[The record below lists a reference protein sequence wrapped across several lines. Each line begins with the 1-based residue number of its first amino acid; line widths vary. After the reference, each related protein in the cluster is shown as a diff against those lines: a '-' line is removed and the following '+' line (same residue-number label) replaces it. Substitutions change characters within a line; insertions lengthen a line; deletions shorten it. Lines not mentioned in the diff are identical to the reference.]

1 MYIKHSKFKNTGIL
15 FELLVRKITADT
27 LAGVDS
33 PSVNILKKYF
43 VNTELGKEYKL
54 YETIFKSSN
63 ITEGKANIILTTV
76 LEASKKLNRKT
87 LKREKYNIVKE
98 LREHYNVEDLF
109 KTGISN
115 YKPLASL
122 YTLFEIYNSQDITD
136 PNQIVD
142 NKFVLLEQLTSSP
155 MDKDN
160 VKNDIIEE
168 FKSQDKDIRL
178 LTYRV
183 LLENFNNKYSHLSDA
198 QKSILKEF
206 INSIDSTSKLKEFYN
221 SKIQEIKNNL
231 TSEIKI
237 TKDSATKIKL
247 IEVNKFLTE
256 IGKNK
261 KINSDNLVDLLQY
274 CSLLE
279 ELKSSHG
286 PVQI

>member
-122 YTLFEIYNSQDITD
+122 YTLFEIYNSQEITD

>member
-27 LAGVDS
+27 LAGTES

-54 YETIFKSSN
+54 YETLFKSKN
-63 ITEGKANIILTTV
+63 LTEGKANTILTTI
-76 LEASKKLNRKT
+76 LESSKKLNRKT
-87 LKREKYNIVKE
+87 LKREKYNLVKE

-109 KTGISN
+109 KTNISN
-115 YKPLASL
+115 YKSLAAL
-122 YTLFEIYNSQDITD
+122 YTLFEVYNTQEITN

-142 NKFVLLEQLTSSP
+142 NKLVLLEHLTSKEIS
-155 MDKDN
+155 KDD
-160 VKNDIIEE
+160 VKNTLLEE
-168 FKSQDKDIRL
+168 FKSEDKDVRL

-183 LLENFNNKYSHLSDA
+183 ILEKFNNKYSHLSDA
-198 QKSILKEF
+198 QKSILREF
-206 INSIDSTSKLKEFYN
+206 IEHIDSTSKLKEFYN
-221 SKIQEIKNNL
+221 SKIQEIKKSL
-231 TSEIKI
+231 SEEIKSV
-237 TKDSATKIKL
+237 KDEATKIKL
-247 IEVNKFLTE
+247 VEVNKFIVE

-261 KINSDNLVDLLQY
+261 KINNENLVDLLQY

-279 ELKSSHG
+279 ELKSTYE

>member
-27 LAGVDS
+27 LAGTES

-54 YETIFKSSN
+54 YETLFKSKN
-63 ITEGKANIILTTV
+63 LTEGKANTILTTI
-76 LEASKKLNRKT
+76 LESSKKLNRKT
-87 LKREKYNIVKE
+87 LKREKYNLVKE

-109 KTGISN
+109 KTNISN
-115 YKPLASL
+115 YKSLAAL
-122 YTLFEIYNSQDITD
+122 YTLFEVYNTQEITN

-142 NKFVLLEQLTSSP
+142 NKLVLLEHLTSKEIS
-155 MDKDN
+155 KDD
-160 VKNDIIEE
+160 VKNTLLEE
-168 FKSQDKDIRL
+168 FKSEDKDVRL

-183 LLENFNNKYSHLSDA
+183 ILEKFNDKYSHLSDA
-198 QKSILKEF
+198 QKSILREF
-206 INSIDSTSKLKEFYN
+206 IEHIDSTSKLKEFYN
-221 SKIQEIKNNL
+221 SKIQEIKKSL
-231 TSEIKI
+231 SEEIKSV
-237 TKDSATKIKL
+237 KDEATKIKL
-247 IEVNKFLTE
+247 VEVNKFIVE

-261 KINSDNLVDLLQY
+261 RINNENLVDLLQY

-279 ELKSSHG
+279 ELKSTYE

>member
-54 YETIFKSSN
+54 YETIFKSNN
-63 ITEGKANIILTTV
+63 ITESKANIILTTV

-168 FKSQDKDIRL
+168 FKSQDKDLRT
-178 LTYRV
+178 LTYHV
-183 LLENFNNKYSHLSDA
+183 MLEKFNSKYDTLNNK

-206 INSIDSTSKLKEFYN
+206 IESVDNTSRLKEFYN
-221 SKIQEIKNNL
+221 NEVNLIKESIKKSTSKIK
-231 TSEIKI
+231 SEVV
-237 TKDSATKIKL
+237 KIKL
-247 IEVNKFLTE
+247 NEVSSLIKELD
-256 IGKNK
+256 K
-261 KINSDNLVDLLQY
+261 KTIIKSNHLVDLLQY
-274 CSLLE
+274 HSLLE
-279 ELKSSHG
+279 ELNTAHG
-286 PVQI
+286 

>member
-27 LAGVDS
+27 LAGTES

-54 YETIFKSSN
+54 YETLFKSKN
-63 ITEGKANIILTTV
+63 LTEGKANTILTTI
-76 LEASKKLNRKT
+76 LESSKKLNRKA
-87 LKREKYNIVKE
+87 LKREKYNLVKE

-109 KTGISN
+109 KTNISN
-115 YKPLASL
+115 YKSLAAL
-122 YTLFEIYNSQDITD
+122 YTLFEVYNTQEITN

-142 NKFVLLEQLTSSP
+142 NKLVLLEHLTSKEIS
-155 MDKDN
+155 KDD
-160 VKNDIIEE
+160 VKNTLLEE
-168 FKSQDKDIRL
+168 FKSEDKDVRL

-183 LLENFNNKYSHLSDA
+183 ILEKFNDKYSHLSDA
-198 QKSILKEF
+198 QKSILREF
-206 INSIDSTSKLKEFYN
+206 IEHIDSTSKLKEFYN
-221 SKIQEIKNNL
+221 SKIQEIKKSL
-231 TSEIKI
+231 SEEIKSV
-237 TKDSATKIKL
+237 KDEATKIKL
-247 IEVNKFLTE
+247 VEVNKFIVE

-261 KINSDNLVDLLQY
+261 RINNENLVDLLQY

-279 ELKSSHG
+279 ELKSTYE

>member
-27 LAGVDS
+27 LAGNES

-54 YETIFKSSN
+54 YETLFKSKN
-63 ITEGKANIILTTV
+63 LTENKANAILTTI
-76 LEASKKLNRKT
+76 LESSKKLNRKS
-87 LKREKYNIVKE
+87 LKREKYNLVKE

-109 KTGISN
+109 KTNISN
-115 YKPLASL
+115 YKSLAAL
-122 YTLFEIYNSQDITD
+122 YTLFEVYNTQEITN

-142 NKFVLLEQLTSSP
+142 NKLVLLEHLTS
-155 MDKDN
+155 KEINKNN
-160 VKNDIIEE
+160 VKNTLLEE
-168 FKSQDKDIRL
+168 FKSEDKDVRL

-183 LLENFNNKYSHLSDA
+183 ILEKFNDKYSHLSDA
-198 QKSILKEF
+198 QKLILREF
-206 INSIDSTSKLKEFYN
+206 IEHIDSTSKLKEFYN
-221 SKIQEIKNNL
+221 SKIQEIKENL
-231 TSEIKI
+231 SKEIKSV
-237 TKDSATKIKL
+237 KDKATKIKL
-247 IEVNKFLTE
+247 IEVNKFIVE

-261 KINSDNLVDLLQY
+261 RINNENLVDLLQY

-279 ELKSSHG
+279 ELKSTHE

>member
-27 LAGVDS
+27 LAGIDS
-33 PSVNILKKYF
+33 PSVHILKKYF

-63 ITEGKANIILTTV
+63 ITETKANIILSTV

-98 LREHYNVEDLF
+98 LREYYNVEDLF
-109 KTGISN
+109 KTSISN

-122 YTLFEIYNSQDITD
+122 YTLFEIYNSQEITD

-183 LLENFNNKYSHLSDA
+183 LLENFNDKYSHLSDA
-198 QKSILKEF
+198 QKLILKEF
-206 INSIDSTSKLKEFYN
+206 INNIDSTNKLKEFYN
-221 SKIQEIKNNL
+221 TKIQEIKNDL
-231 TSEIKI
+231 KLEIKTI
-237 TKDSATKIKL
+237 KDSATKIKL
-247 IEVNKFLTE
+247 IEVNKFLIE

-279 ELKSSHG
+279 EIKLSHG
-286 PVQI
+286 PIQI

>member
-27 LAGVDS
+27 LAGTES

-54 YETIFKSSN
+54 YETLFKSKN
-63 ITEGKANIILTTV
+63 LTEGKANTILTTI
-76 LEASKKLNRKT
+76 LESSKKLNRKT
-87 LKREKYNIVKE
+87 LKREKYNLVKE

-109 KTGISN
+109 KTSISN
-115 YKPLASL
+115 YKSLAAL
-122 YTLFEIYNSQDITD
+122 YTLFEVYNTQEITN

-142 NKFVLLEQLTSSP
+142 NKLVLLEHLTSKEIS
-155 MDKDN
+155 KDD
-160 VKNDIIEE
+160 VKNTLLEE
-168 FKSQDKDIRL
+168 FKSEDKDVRL

-183 LLENFNNKYSHLSDA
+183 ILEKFNDKYSHLSDA
-198 QKSILKEF
+198 QKSILREF
-206 INSIDSTSKLKEFYN
+206 IEHIDSTSKLKEFYN
-221 SKIQEIKNNL
+221 SKIQEIKKSL
-231 TSEIKI
+231 SEEIKSV
-237 TKDSATKIKL
+237 KDEATKIKL
-247 IEVNKFLTE
+247 VEVNKFIVE

-261 KINSDNLVDLLQY
+261 KINNENLVDLLQY

-279 ELKSSHG
+279 ELKSTYE